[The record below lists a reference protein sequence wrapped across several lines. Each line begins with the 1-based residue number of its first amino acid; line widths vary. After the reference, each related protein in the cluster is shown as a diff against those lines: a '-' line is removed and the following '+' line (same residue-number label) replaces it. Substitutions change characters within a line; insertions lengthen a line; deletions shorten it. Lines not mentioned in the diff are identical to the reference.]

1 MNDYGFSYM
10 NYITGVPSN
19 MNYSNMVNPN
29 DYMVPALD
37 VNDKNNY
44 MDNFNIEQLYNPTIG
59 LEKGNLFKKLYD
71 PYKN

>member
-29 DYMVPALD
+29 DYMD
-37 VNDKNNY
+37 VYFKPPISLVIKNV
-44 MDNFNIEQLYNPTIG
+44 FSSICAIILAIIVLVGT
-59 LEKGNLFKKLYD
+59 L
-71 PYKN
+71 